1 MDEIRKEVVAS
12 VEDGDTKTAIEL
24 PGEARYRMELA
35 VDPQLMGRWVLR
47 DMPDRKEWDND
58 SVKNCVN
65 YVNCYC
71 NTIPV
76 KFAHLFQESG
86 YEAGGKDDSADE

>member
-1 MDEIRKEVVAS
+1 MTRIPRRKPIDKATIEKRKAFKIRLTLDEIRKEVVAS

-47 DMPDRKEWDND
+47 DMPDRKE
-58 SVKNCVN
+58 
-65 YVNCYC
+65 
-71 NTIPV
+71 
-76 KFAHLFQESG
+76 
-86 YEAGGKDDSADE
+86 